1 MVERKRRKIAKKPQT
16 STKPNPD
23 AWVTEG
29 GVDPE
34 IEKPL
39 LTEVKAATPIAKE
52 KTEIKSETQIP
63 EKSENEKA
71 YPHRISFD
79 MEGSQYKRLK
89 WASFDSESSMNSI
102 LREAVEE
109 WMRSRNY

>member
-23 AWVTEG
+23 AWVIES

-34 IEKPL
+34 IEVPL
-39 LTEVKAATPIAKE
+39 LSEVKAPVSVVKE
-52 KTEIKSETQIP
+52 ETKKVVETKAP
-63 EKSENEKA
+63 EKSGNEKT

-89 WASFDSESSMNSI
+89 WASFDSGNSMNSI

-109 WMRSRNY
+109 WMKTRNY

>member
-16 STKPNPD
+16 PAQPNPD
-23 AWVTEG
+23 TWVTEG

-34 IEKPL
+34 IVPPVKEETKKIEKKIEATTPEKP
-39 LTEVKAATPIAKE
+39 ESE
-52 KTEIKSETQIP
+52 KT
-63 EKSENEKA
+63 

-79 MEGSQYKRLK
+79 MESTQYKRLK
-89 WASFDSESSMNSI
+89 WASFDSERPMNSI

-109 WMRSRNY
+109 WMSSRNY